1 MGAFRVHIPCADCA
15 DAAFA
20 GAAAP
25 FIIIAKEVPKRLIAI
40 LPSKFLS
47 LNIIIDT
54 ARAFA
59 SGRWLLNNPG
69 LINFH
74 IGPVATLFL

>member
-1 MGAFRVHIPCADCA
+1 MGAFRVHIPCTDCA

-25 FIIIAKEVPKRLIAI
+25 IIVIAKEVPKRLIAI
-40 LPSKFLS
+40 LPLKFLS
-47 LNIIIDT
+47 LNTIINT

-59 SGRWLLNNPG
+59 SARWLLNNPG
-69 LINFH
+69 LINFTSA
-74 IGPVATLFL
+74 P